1 MLAFLTRGFHKLSDP
16 ASVQVETLERS
27 NKPAATSRKPVI
39 ADTPGMI
46 EAVKQVARPSRTGPA
61 ASLPIHPLETPDAH
75 ARLGTAGRINP
86 KP

>member
-39 ADTPGMI
+39 ADTPGCFVI
-46 EAVKQVARPSRTGPA
+46 WHGRPHQS
-61 ASLPIHPLETPDAH
+61 ET
-75 ARLGTAGRINP
+75 INGIP
-86 KP
+86 